1 MYETQIKNSTN
12 IRLPNQDI
20 KLTRAKRLKQEPK
33 QEPNKETPNDK
44 QYDKSQKPC
53 YTTDSRKINNI
64 DKQKEP
70 RINNKLSN

>member
-20 KLTRAKRLKQEPK
+20 KLTRAKRLKQEP
-33 QEPNKETPNDK
+33 NTETPKDK

-64 DKQKEP
+64 DK
-70 RINNKLSN
+70 

>member
-33 QEPNKETPNDK
+33 QEPNKETPKDK
-44 QYDKSQKPC
+44 QYDKSQKP
-53 YTTDSRKINNI
+53 S
-64 DKQKEP
+64 
-70 RINNKLSN
+70 

>member
-20 KLTRAKRLKQEPK
+20 KLTRAKRLKQEP
-33 QEPNKETPNDK
+33 NKETPKDK